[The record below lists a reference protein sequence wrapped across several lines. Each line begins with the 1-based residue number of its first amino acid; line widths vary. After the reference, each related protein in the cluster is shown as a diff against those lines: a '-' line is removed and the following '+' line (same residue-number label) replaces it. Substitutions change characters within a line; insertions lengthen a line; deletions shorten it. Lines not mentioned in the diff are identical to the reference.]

1 MISSVKILDQIHG
14 INHYKITLNNGSV
27 HFLNDTCNTS
37 SIYKKYEEWLAEG
50 NEPEPAD
57 EPPQQE
63 EPQA

>member
-27 HFLNDTCNTS
+27 HFLNENSNTS
-37 SIYKKYEEWLAEG
+37 IIYKMYEEWLAEG

-57 EPPQQE
+57 EPQQE